1 MEISMKNILNTNTWM
16 FMSLRELCQQ
26 VVVTTH
32 CKQKQEHKHKHQK
45 EVADTLREDFYVDNL
60 LKSAHDKQTA
70 IKLMKDW
77 LQCVQEGS
85 DLQSLQAIAK
95 MSWYPSLKGREEGS
109 SRSGTTLPT
118 EKALDKYTLEYRRR

>member
-1 MEISMKNILNTNTWM
+1 M

-70 IKLMKDW
+70 IKLMKD
-77 LQCVQEGS
+77 
-85 DLQSLQAIAK
+85 
-95 MSWYPSLKGREEGS
+95 
-109 SRSGTTLPT
+109 
-118 EKALDKYTLEYRRR
+118 